1 MDFLMGVT
9 NDECL
14 MERRRLTLS
23 DSDHF
28 IPAML
33 TTSQNE
39 MITSGKIQANGV
51 VRLTDYICNPL
62 PGKVYVLKHCFSVFP
77 TEIFNKLDL

>member
-1 MDFLMGVT
+1 MDFLNGVT
-9 NDECL
+9 DEKCL
-14 MERRRLTLS
+14 IERRRLTLS

-33 TTSQNE
+33 TTTQNE

-62 PGKVYVLKHCFSVFP
+62 PGKAYVL
-77 TEIFNKLDL
+77 